1 MQQRDHAAELVDNRL
16 GAALTRG
23 LGRVGGFGSEEGE
36 GRVTPVV
43 RQAAFGEERLVALG
57 VHGEQLDRGDAQVLQ
72 IRHGSRVSQSRVGT
86 TQLRGHAG
94 HVLREALDV
103 DLVDDRRLPRRMWL
117 GFDREG
123 GLHDDRTRHVGS
135 GVNGGAAQRVLGGVE
150 ILVDAVRVDAG
161 LHIDDAID
169 PPAVGVE
176 EELVRIVELATVRIP
191 WTVNAEAVAGPRAKA
206 RDVAVPDAGM
216 RADQGVA
223 CLSPDLVENAHIHAG
238 RAPRDHGH
246 IEPVARTENS
256 QAGGDGVRFGDAHG
270 GDAGRAGALGHKRV
284 PDRCSQS
291 PSYVT
296 VN

>member
-1 MQQRDHAAELVDNRL
+1 M
-16 GAALTRG
+16 
-23 LGRVGGFGSEEGE
+23 
-36 GRVTPVV
+36 
-43 RQAAFGEERLVALG
+43 
-57 VHGEQLDRGDAQVLQ
+57 
-72 IRHGSRVSQSRVGT
+72 SQSRVGA

-150 ILVDAVRVDAG
+150 ILVDAVRVDAR
-161 LHIDDAID
+161 LHIDDAVD
-169 PPAVGVE
+169 APAVGVE
-176 EELVRIVELATVRIP
+176 KELVRVVELATVRIP
-191 WTVNAEAVAGPRAKA
+191 RTMNAEAVAGPRAKA

-223 CLSPDLVENAHIHAG
+223 CLSPGLVENAHIHAG

-270 GDAGRAGALGHKRV
+270 GDARRGGALGHKRV
-284 PDRCSQS
+284 PLSDELLTAPKPDRCSHY

-296 VN
+296 IN